1 MAMNLAMAFPVAA
14 IDIDTLAVVACV
26 ALTAAVLIFVF
37 MIEPDPGDS
46 APHRTQLD
54 QLMERRDII
63 YDNLR
68 DLKFE
73 YRTGKFAEEDY
84 EQMRQTLETEA
95 ALVLAEMEHVTG
107 NPSALPRSD
116 APVRARRR
124 RAQGRELAMPRA
136 KRHVILSEVGAR
148 FFSVRF
154 WRRAA
159 AQSKNLSWAL
169 PSRALACFALVIASA
184 AAAAAGTVTGV
195 IHNGTN
201 GNAVAPGVDVIL
213 IQLQGG
219 MQPVANT
226 KSDAKG
232 QYKFDYPAIGQGPM
246 LIRAVYHGVMFH
258 QPLVPGHDTVDV
270 TVYDPSSDSK
280 IVNVGSRVVVFQ
292 PNGDKLV
299 VGEEYSL
306 QNQSQPPKAY
316 FNEKG
321 DFDFEV
327 PEGSQLSQVSS
338 WGPSG
343 MPVVQG
349 TMDRGKGKYAIAY
362 AFQPGDNGVR
372 FSYQVPYP
380 SNHADVRLSSDYT
393 VGRVLLVAA
402 PSVQINSPGFMPA
415 GTEQGFNLYTRDS
428 VPAGLPFDV
437 SVSGTA
443 PPPQATP
450 DQSQGQGNDQDPTVN
465 SRVNESVQ
473 ALPNRLDS
481 LRWII
486 IGGFAALFALG
497 VLMIWRKP
505 DFVPGAPAGA
515 GDMPVPSSPSG
526 PRGKR
531 KSIGSQGASQAA
543 AAPSAP
549 ARTASF
555 SPVATPA
562 PSVHAA
568 PIAPAGSASSVASVA
583 SAVSDVDVPAVERE
597 VQNGLDSL
605 KDRLFRLELRRQ
617 AGTISDEDYARER
630 ARTEQILREL
640 VRG

>member
-1 MAMNLAMAFPVAA
+1 MARVEKKERFLVGRRGDLLRMTLLRRVGLSLA
-14 IDIDTLAVVACV
+14 I
-26 ALTAAVLIFVF
+26 
-37 MIEPDPGDS
+37 
-46 APHRTQLD
+46 
-54 QLMERRDII
+54 
-63 YDNLR
+63 
-68 DLKFE
+68 
-73 YRTGKFAEEDY
+73 
-84 EQMRQTLETEA
+84 
-95 ALVLAEMEHVTG
+95 VLACAGV
-107 NPSALPRSD
+107 
-116 APVRARRR
+116 
-124 RAQGRELAMPRA
+124 
-136 KRHVILSEVGAR
+136 
-148 FFSVRF
+148 
-154 WRRAA
+154 
-159 AQSKNLSWAL
+159 
-169 PSRALACFALVIASA
+169 
-184 AAAAAGTVTGV
+184 AAAGTVTGT

-226 KSDAKG
+226 KSDAQG
-232 QYKFDYPAIGQGPM
+232 QYKFDNPAIGQGPM

-258 QPLVPGHDTVDV
+258 QPLVPGKGTVDV

-292 PNGDKLV
+292 PNGDKLL

-316 FNEKG
+316 YNEKG
-321 DFDFEV
+321 DFDFQI

-349 TMDRGKGKYAIAY
+349 TIDHGQGKYAIAY

-380 SNHADVRLSSDYT
+380 SNHADVRLSADYT

-402 PSVQINSPGFMPA
+402 PTVKIDSPGFMPA

-443 PPPQATP
+443 PPPQASQ
-450 DQSQGQGNDQDPTVN
+450 DQGQGQGAGNDQDPTVN

-481 LRWII
+481 IRWII
-486 IGGFAALFALG
+486 FGGFAALFALG
-497 VLMIWRKP
+497 VLIVWRKP
-505 DFVPGAPAGA
+505 EFVPGTAAGA
-515 GDMPVPSSPSG
+515 GDMPVPASPTG

-531 KSIGSQGASQAA
+531 KSASSQGASRAGA
-543 AAPSAP
+543 TGAPSRA
-549 ARTASF
+549 ASF
-555 SPVATPA
+555 SNVAA
-562 PSVHAA
+562 PTA
-568 PIAPAGSASSVASVA
+568 PIASGA
-583 SAVSDVDVPAVERE
+583 SAASGTTAVAAVDVPAVERE
-597 VQNGLDSL
+597 VQDGLDGL
-605 KDRLFRLELRRQ
+605 KDKLFRLELRRQ
-617 AGTISDEDYARER
+617 AGTISEEDYARER
-630 ARTEQILREL
+630 ALTEQILREL

>member
-1 MAMNLAMAFPVAA
+1 MPRVQKKERFFVARLLRMTFFRRSIVVLALLFGY
-14 IDIDTLAVVACV
+14 
-26 ALTAAVLIFVF
+26 AAV
-37 MIEPDPGDS
+37 
-46 APHRTQLD
+46 
-54 QLMERRDII
+54 
-63 YDNLR
+63 
-68 DLKFE
+68 
-73 YRTGKFAEEDY
+73 
-84 EQMRQTLETEA
+84 
-95 ALVLAEMEHVTG
+95 
-107 NPSALPRSD
+107 
-116 APVRARRR
+116 
-124 RAQGRELAMPRA
+124 
-136 KRHVILSEVGAR
+136 
-148 FFSVRF
+148 
-154 WRRAA
+154 
-159 AQSKNLSWAL
+159 
-169 PSRALACFALVIASA
+169 
-184 AAAAAGTVTGV
+184 AAAGTVTGV

-232 QYKFDYPAIGQGPM
+232 VYKFDYPGIGQGPM

-258 QPLVPGHDTVDV
+258 QPLTPGHDTVDV

-280 IVNVGSRVVVFQ
+280 IVNVGSRVIVFQ
-292 PNGDKLV
+292 PNGDKLL

-321 DFDFEV
+321 DFDFQV

-372 FSYQVPYP
+372 FSYQIPYP
-380 SNHADVRLSSDYT
+380 SNHADVRLSSDYS

-402 PSVQINSPGFMPA
+402 PSVQVSSAGFMPA

-443 PPPQATP
+443 PPPQASQ

-505 DFVPGAPAGA
+505 DFVPGAAAGA
-515 GDMPVPSSPSG
+515 GDMPVPMSPPAG

-531 KSIGSQGASQAA
+531 KSIASQGASQAA
-543 AAPSAP
+543 ARAPSA
-549 ARTASF
+549 
-555 SPVATPA
+555 
-562 PSVHAA
+562 HAA
-568 PIAPAGSASSVASVA
+568 PTASAGSGGSIA
-583 SAVSDVDVPAVERE
+583 SAVSAVDVPGVERE
-597 VQNGLDSL
+597 VQNGLDGL
-605 KDRLFRLELRRQ
+605 KDKLFRLELRRQ
-617 AGTISDEDYARER
+617 AGTISEEDYARER

>member
-1 MAMNLAMAFPVAA
+1 
-14 IDIDTLAVVACV
+14 
-26 ALTAAVLIFVF
+26 
-37 MIEPDPGDS
+37 
-46 APHRTQLD
+46 
-54 QLMERRDII
+54 
-63 YDNLR
+63 
-68 DLKFE
+68 
-73 YRTGKFAEEDY
+73 
-84 EQMRQTLETEA
+84 
-95 ALVLAEMEHVTG
+95 
-107 NPSALPRSD
+107 
-116 APVRARRR
+116 
-124 RAQGRELAMPRA
+124 MPRA
-136 KRHVILSEVGAR
+136 NHRVVLNPPKRMKSPA
-148 FFSVRF
+148 VRF
-154 WRRAA
+154 
-159 AQSKNLSWAL
+159 LL
-169 PSRALACFALVIASA
+169 SRALACCALVVACA

-195 IHNGTN
+195 IHNGTS

-219 MQPVANT
+219 MQPVATT

-232 QYKFDYPAIGQGPM
+232 QYKFDNPAIGQGPM

-280 IVNVGSRVVVFQ
+280 IVNVGSRVIVFQ

-321 DFDFEV
+321 DFNFQI

-349 TMDRGKGKYAIAY
+349 TIDHGKGKYAIAY

-372 FSYQVPYP
+372 FSYQIPYP
-380 SNHADVRLSSDYT
+380 SNHADVRLSSDYS

-428 VPAGLPFDV
+428 VPQGLPFDV

-443 PPPQATP
+443 PPPQASQ

-505 DFVPGAPAGA
+505 DFVPGAVAGA
-515 GDMPVPSSPSG
+515 GDMPVPFSSPSG

-531 KSIGSQGASQAA
+531 KSLPPQGVSQGAQAA
-543 AAPSAP
+543 AAHSAP
-549 ARTASF
+549 SRTASF
-555 SPVATPA
+555 ASVPTSA
-562 PSVHAA
+562 PSTQAA
-568 PIAPAGSASSVASVA
+568 PIASAGSAASVA
-583 SAVSDVDVPAVERE
+583 SAVSAVDVPAVERE

-617 AGTISDEDYARER
+617 AGTISEEDYARER